1 MVDRAQTDAY
11 VQKNCATDLTP
22 DSIEEVICPHE
33 SHILK
38 KRTYHYPHAM
48 RGRYEKKWQAH
59 SDQVTPDITAREYRY
74 ILCIVVN

>member
-1 MVDRAQTDAY
+1 
-11 VQKNCATDLTP
+11 
-22 DSIEEVICPHE
+22 
-33 SHILK
+33 
-38 KRTYHYPHAM
+38 M